1 MPNTVKDQVREKLVE
16 LSDIQVLQ
24 REMECVKRKSA
35 TNCSDCLNCDLLMT
49 DERILTAYKNA
60 IDALQNSHGVTV
72 QGDKDINVP
81 TKWISVKDRLPFGIE
96 EYYQQYGEYP
106 EFNVMIEGGR
116 IPTTLFFDGEGWFDT
131 ANEYYKVTHWLPL
144 PPAPGVCNV

>member
-1 MPNTVKDQVREKLVE
+1 MYDRIKRNLAGLLIEVFNDDRFCLDDMWDAKENVEDIAELLIVKGINAPVWIPSKE
-16 LSDIQVLQ
+16 
-24 REMECVKRKSA
+24 
-35 TNCSDCLNCDLLMT
+35 
-49 DERILTAYKNA
+49 ILP
-60 IDALQNSHGVTV
+60 S
-72 QGDKDINVP
+72 
-81 TKWISVKDRLPFGIE
+81 GIE